1 VSVTKLS
8 TTDETIVSLEEWEE
22 RKAFVGFGA
31 EDEQILAELHLVA
44 KTYADDVMDEL
55 YARWLRFPHVRG
67 FFLDPGRLTRT
78 KALQRRYFI
87 RLTSGDYGAA
97 YLADR
102 LRIGSVHRR
111 VGLTPRWYM
120 GAYSVYLEIVLPRVF
135 AAFEYDRAKRTR
147 AVAALVK
154 LVSLDQEIAML
165 AYFGSARSSDEGN
178 EAAAHSGGER
188 P

>member
-1 VSVTKLS
+1 MHDENGEVVVSAA
-8 TTDETIVSLEEWEE
+8 EWAE
-22 RKAFVGFGA
+22 RKAFVGFGPD
-31 EDEQILAELHLVA
+31 DEQILAELHLVA
-44 KTYADDVMDEL
+44 RTYADDVMSEL
-55 YARWLRFPHVRG
+55 YARWLRFPHVKE
-67 FFLDPGRLTRT
+67 FFRDPGRLTRV
-78 KALQRRYFI
+78 KDLQRRYFI
-87 RLTSGDYGAA
+87 RLTSGEYGAA

-102 LRIGSVHRR
+102 LRIGTVHRR

-165 AYFGSARSSDEGN
+165 AYFGGPP
-178 EAAAHSGGER
+178 AAAT
-188 P
+188 